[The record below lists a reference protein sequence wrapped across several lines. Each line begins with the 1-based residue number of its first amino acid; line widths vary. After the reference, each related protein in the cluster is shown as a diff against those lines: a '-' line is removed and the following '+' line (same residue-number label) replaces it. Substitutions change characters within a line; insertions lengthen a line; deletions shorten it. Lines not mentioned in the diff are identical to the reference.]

1 MDRFE
6 KIWDEIKDNCRGKKL
21 EIFLMFLFV
30 IAAVGL
36 SMDDFAKA
44 RAVSG
49 TAVEKVSESEAGSE
63 ENVSEQA
70 AETVPEKEDQSP
82 ETEAETKSRSSE
94 KTAEEDTEYGTE
106 AATEESFPHVFEYRT
121 LRDTRQLHGYRLPPL
136 PEEPAGPDLEDILKK
151 SIVEYDGDWSVY
163 VKNLTTGEEA
173 VVNDR
178 PMKSASVMKLFI
190 MGAVYKAFESG
201 ELERTDEV
209 MSLMNDMISYS
220 DNPDSNR
227 LLYYLGDSSYARGIE
242 KVNEFIEE
250 YGFSSMTVEYNG
262 FNDPE
267 TNTRSDVY
275 NQVTA
280 KDCGRLLETIYR
292 RELVNRKVSNEIEQ
306 MMLNQDT
313 RYKIPAGLPEGVS
326 CGNKSGEMDATEN
339 DAAIIYGNRYDYIL
353 VVLSSDWNNKD
364 EAISRISSVSS
375 QVYEYFEK

>member
-6 KIWDEIKDNCRGKKL
+6 KIWDEIKENSRGKKL
-21 EIFLMFLFV
+21 EIFLMLLFV

-36 SMDDFAKA
+36 SMDEFAGA

-49 TAVEKVSESEAGSE
+49 TAVEPESGTETRQNDAEWETETASEAESLFT
-63 ENVSEQA
+63 EQ
-70 AETVPEKEDQSP
+70 
-82 ETEAETKSRSSE
+82 
-94 KTAEEDTEYGTE
+94 TAEEETEYVTE
-106 AATEESFPHVFEYRT
+106 YMTEEETETAAEKPFSGPLEYRT
-121 LRDTRQLHGYRLPPL
+121 LRDMRQLHVDGLLPL
-136 PEEPAGPDLEDILKK
+136 PEKPARSELENILQK
-151 SIVEYDGDWSVY
+151 SLAEYDGDWSVY

-201 ELERTDEV
+201 DLERTDEI

-227 LLYYLGDSSYARGIE
+227 LLYYLGNSSYERGIE
-242 KVNEFIEE
+242 KVNEFIDE
-250 YGFSSMTVEYNG
+250 YGFSAMTVEYNG

-280 KDCGRLLETIYR
+280 KDCGKLLEAIYH

-306 MMLNQDT
+306 MMLNQNT

-339 DAAIIYGNRYDYIL
+339 DAAIIYGSSYDYIL

>member
-6 KIWDEIKDNCRGKKL
+6 KIWDDIKKNCEGKKL
-21 EIFLMFLFV
+21 EIFLMLLFV

-36 SMDDFAKA
+36 SMDDFAEA

-49 TAVEKVSESEAGSE
+49 TGTAVEPES
-63 ENVSEQA
+63 A
-70 AETVPEKEDQSP
+70 AETEQTAETDMETEMWSLEELTEEETEHMTEE
-82 ETEAETKSRSSE
+82 ETEAV
-94 KTAEEDTEYGTE
+94 
-106 AATEESFPHVFEYRT
+106 TEETSFRPLEYRT
-121 LRDTRQLHGYRLPPL
+121 LRDMIQLRGYKLPPL
-136 PEEPAGPDLEDILKK
+136 PEKSAEPRLEDILQK

-173 VVNDR
+173 IVNDS

-201 ELERTDEV
+201 ELERTDEI

-227 LLYYLGDSSYARGIE
+227 LLYYLGNSSYARGIE

-250 YGFSSMTVEYNG
+250 YGFSAMTVEYNG

-280 KDCGRLLETIYR
+280 KDCGKLLETIYH

-339 DAAIIYGNRYDYIL
+339 DAAIVYGNKYDYIL
-353 VVLSSDWNNKD
+353 VVLSSGWSSKD
-364 EAISRISSVSS
+364 EAISRIRSVSS